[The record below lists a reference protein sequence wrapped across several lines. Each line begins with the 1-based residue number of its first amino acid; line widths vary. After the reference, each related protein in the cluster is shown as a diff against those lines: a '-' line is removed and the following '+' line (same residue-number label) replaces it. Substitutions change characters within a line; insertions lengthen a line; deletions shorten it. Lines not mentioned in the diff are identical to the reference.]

1 MTGEHYRGALKQ
13 TVVSSAFPYGYTL
26 TIWTSGAVL
35 SHARGLPTTAD
46 AFLFMGGALIG
57 FALVAL
63 IAFGGLYSQNVRPP
77 AVFSLWEAFHLFS
90 IGLAI
95 GLAAIVAHL
104 VHNMAAW
111 PLDGFLATVLYLT
124 MTAIQIAFVTGLD
137 QEEPASPGSR
147 RR

>member
-1 MTGEHYRGALKQ
+1 VSRDRYHSALRQ

-35 SHARGLPTTAD
+35 SHARGLPTTVD

-57 FALVAL
+57 FASVAL
-63 IAFGGLYSQNVRPP
+63 IAFGGLYSKNVRPP

-95 GLAAIVAHL
+95 GVAAVVAHT
-104 VHNMAAW
+104 VHSVVAW

-124 MTAIQIAFVTGLD
+124 MTAIQIALVIELD
-137 QEEPASPGSR
+137 QEKPASSESR